1 MIEQTSGII
10 LRANQILAC
19 VSLLRERK
27 QEKKAKNFDV
37 FFFLFFVRLKV
48 NWFTNCYLIW
58 NIFWTFSGRLQSRN
72 SQTGKIKI
80 NGLLQKKKDEN
91 LIE

>member
-37 FFFLFFVRLKV
+37 FFFSSFL
-48 NWFTNCYLIW
+48 
-58 NIFWTFSGRLQSRN
+58 
-72 SQTGKIKI
+72 
-80 NGLLQKKKDEN
+80 
-91 LIE
+91 